1 MGIDGMVIASRV
13 FSVFVILFGLFWM
26 INLINKNKK
35 DARKELLDKM
45 LKNKDI
51 SSDTYVKYLDVD

>member
-1 MGIDGMVIASRV
+1 MSGDGIIIASRV